1 MNYTKLIYCILSL
14 VLLVCLTTVNVQA
27 QNTKED
33 VVYLENGS
41 VIRGQVMEYDPNGNI
56 KIEIYGGSV
65 LVYKSSEVIKIEKE
79 ATKIVLGKKKEK
91 RPNHKV
97 PNTGIYGTISVG
109 TLGGMG
115 DWNQPTPGI
124 SLKGVAGWY
133 FHRLFGVGGG
143 VGMMNLGGPT
153 FVPIFANIRGNFM
166 KSTASLFYDINVGY
180 GIGVVNPLFFNGFG
194 QMESTQGGLY
204 LRPSIGIR
212 LPSTR
217 QTHVFLDFGYVIQF
231 SSSVF
236 RDWNNNS
243 FSEKRTLYRPSF
255 RVGITF

>member
-1 MNYTKLIYCILSL
+1 MLGTVVLI
-14 VLLVCLTTVNVQA
+14 CLTTVNTWA
-27 QNTKED
+27 QQTKED

-41 VIRGQVMEYDPNGNI
+41 VIRGQVMEYDPKGNI

-65 LVYKSSEVIKIEKE
+65 LVYKSSDVIKIEKE
-79 ATKIVLGKKKEK
+79 TAKIVVATKKEK
-91 RPNHKV
+91 RPNHRV
-97 PNTGIYGTISVG
+97 PNSGVYGTVAVG
-109 TLGGMG
+109 TLGGLG
-115 DWNQPTPGI
+115 DWGEPVPGI

-133 FHRLFGVGGG
+133 FHRLIGIGGG

-153 FVPIFANIRGNFM
+153 FVPVFANIRGNFM

-180 GIGVVNPLFFNGFG
+180 GIGVVNSFVFN
-194 QMESTQGGLY
+194 QVRMQGGLY
-204 LRPSIGIR
+204 LRPSIGVR

-217 QTHVFLDFGYVIQF
+217 QTHVTLDFGYVIQF
-231 SSSVF
+231 SNAQY

-243 FSEKRTLYRPSF
+243 VFEKRTIYRPSF

>member
-1 MNYTKLIYCILSL
+1 MNYKKLIYSLLSL
-14 VLLVCLTTVNVQA
+14 VLIICLTTVNTSA
-27 QNTKED
+27 QQTKED

-65 LVYKSSEVIKIEKE
+65 LVYKSSEVLKIEKE
-79 ATKIVLGKKKEK
+79 VAKVVVGAKKEK
-91 RPNHKV
+91 RPNHKL
-97 PNTGIYGTISVG
+97 PNKGVYGTVSVG
-109 TLGGMG
+109 TLGGLG
-115 DWNQPTPGI
+115 DWGEPTPGI

-133 FHRLFGVGGG
+133 FHRLIGIGGG

-153 FVPIFANIRGNFM
+153 FVPVFANIRGNFM
-166 KSTASLFYDINVGY
+166 KSTASLFYEINVGY
-180 GIGVVNPLFFNGFG
+180 GIGVVNPLSSNGLG
-194 QMESTQGGLY
+194 RMEFAEGGLY
-204 LRPSIGIR
+204 LRPSIGVR
-212 LPSTR
+212 LPSTK

-231 SSSVF
+231 SSAQY

-243 FSEKRTLYRPSF
+243 VFEKRTIYRPSF